1 MKMNNQ
7 ITINDLKLA
16 AFLRT
21 VSPDSFQGIERSSSG
36 QVGFIFIEDDVQD
49 LVSQYLRE
57 SEFTFSPL
65 KYAHQLDEC
74 KRLIFQDYRI

>member
-1 MKMNNQ
+1 MKMNN
-7 ITINDLKLA
+7 TIILNDLKLA

-21 VSPDSFQGIERSSSG
+21 VIPNSFQGIERSSSG
-36 QVGFIFIEDDVQD
+36 QVSFLFIENDVQD

-57 SEFTFSPL
+57 AEFTFSPL

>member
-1 MKMNNQ
+1 MKMNN
-7 ITINDLKLA
+7 TMTVNDLKLA

-21 VSPDSFQGIERSSSG
+21 VTPNSFQGIERTASG
-36 QVGFIFIEDDVQD
+36 QVGFLFTDDEVHD

-57 SEFTFSPL
+57 AQFTFSPL